1 MKKIIFKE
9 KNILKII
16 RIITITFLIF
26 LTGYYFSKNLV
37 INPSDSIE
45 VGIYRKTLWND
56 FSKGKYVM
64 YIPKE
69 KFQKYIKK
77 DTSEKNKTI
86 TLLKKIAASE
96 KDVVEIKDFVL
107 YINGEEKGKLLKLK
121 GLTEK
126 SPNFKKILSKDE
138 FFLLGET
145 SDSFDS
151 RYFGIVKKQDLIS
164 EIKIFLKGKDIE
176 KALWWLK

>member
-1 MKKIIFKE
+1 MIKQFSEDIT
-9 KNILKII
+9 KNYTYLYRASDPLDYHYRNKTYKHIL
-16 RIITITFLIF
+16 
-26 LTGYYFSKNLV
+26 NL
-37 INPSDSIE
+37 
-45 VGIYRKTLWND
+45 Y
-56 FSKGKYVM
+56 
-64 YIPKE
+64 
-69 KFQKYIKK
+69 QKYIKK

-126 SPNFKKILSKDE
+126 SPNFKKILLKDE